1 VDFSNNR
8 LKQVPHRWVTEVN
21 VLNELSEGW
30 LNQPALFIDTEFHR
44 EKTFYPQLALI
55 QLYDGYQAYLIEPNV
70 AKGNQLF
77 INVLQQP
84 TVTKVFHSAS
94 EDCEVLYRFLNVK
107 LHTLWDTQVAAAYAG
122 LGNSLGYGRLVQQL
136 CGIEL
141 PKGHSRTDWMKRPLS
156 DEQIRYAVDDVLY
169 LAQIYQHSDLK
180 RPDLEDWILQ
190 ECQALAERVDELDD
204 INKAYLD
211 IKNAWTLDL
220 TQLNRLYH
228 LARWREIIARK
239 KDIPKTFIL
248 RNDALVELAQKGL
261 NSNQHL
267 PKLDNFHPAARR
279 RFAADIV
286 NLLIN
291 LPPIP
296 NDLELPLSPAFWNQ
310 LTEKMQQA
318 RSLVERVGQ
327 KLGINPEVLCSKKLL
342 RGYVKY
348 LLKKSSAKP
357 RGWTQLKEEY
367 LGDPL
372 KSIFCDNK

>member
-1 VDFSNNR
+1 
-8 LKQVPHRWVTEVN
+8 
-21 VLNELSEGW
+21 
-30 LNQPALFIDTEFHR
+30 
-44 EKTFYPQLALI
+44 
-55 QLYDGYQAYLIEPNV
+55 
-70 AKGNQLF
+70 
-77 INVLQQP
+77 
-84 TVTKVFHSAS
+84 
-94 EDCEVLYRFLNVK
+94 
-107 LHTLWDTQVAAAYAG
+107 
-122 LGNSLGYGRLVQQL
+122 
-136 CGIEL
+136 
-141 PKGHSRTDWMKRPLS
+141 
-156 DEQIRYAVDDVLY
+156 
-169 LAQIYQHSDLK
+169 
-180 RPDLEDWILQ
+180 
-190 ECQALAERVDELDD
+190 
-204 INKAYLD
+204 
-211 IKNAWTLDL
+211 
-220 TQLNRLYH
+220 